1 MGGTGKGQLGAE
13 AENPVQTE
21 RAPEG
26 PDRESG
32 LWAVPERAAGS
43 GVS

>member
-1 MGGTGKGQLGAE
+1 MGAE
-13 AENPVQTE
+13 AENPVRTE

-26 PDRESG
+26 PDGESG
-32 LWAVPERAAGS
+32 LWAVPERAARG